1 MTVRLGVGVSALQLM
16 FDHAHEHDGL
26 CTGLWPAEG
35 MAFYTSSTVS
45 DHLMLRQAWTQV
57 SDNMLAEVLSA
68 IRTKIINFVLKIMEE
83 NPDAGEARIG
93 SPAVPVEKTT
103 QIYQNTITVHGNVGN
118 LAGGSVGTQ
127 INVEMVRPGDLE
139 SLKAFL
145 LRAGLPASEVTEL
158 ETAIRK
164 EPEARSIEAVRGA
177 SGWWTKIMKGIT
189 SGTISLAST
198 ASLEL
203 VKQGIDLFFQR

>member
-1 MTVRLGVGVSALQLM
+1 
-16 FDHAHEHDGL
+16 
-26 CTGLWPAEG
+26 
-35 MAFYTSSTVS
+35 
-45 DHLMLRQAWTQV
+45 
-57 SDNMLAEVLSA
+57 MLAEVLST

-83 NPDAGEARIG
+83 NPDAGEAPIG

-103 QIYQNTITVHGNVGN
+103 QIYQNTITVHGNVGS

-145 LRAGLPASEVTEL
+145 LRAGLPAAEVAEL
-158 ETAIRK
+158 EAAIRR
-164 EPEARSIEAVRGA
+164 EPAARSFEAVREA
-177 SGWWTKIMKGIT
+177 PGWWTKIMKKIT

>member
-1 MTVRLGVGVSALQLM
+1 
-16 FDHAHEHDGL
+16 
-26 CTGLWPAEG
+26 

-45 DHLMLRQAWTQV
+45 DHLMLRRAWTQV

-83 NPDAGEARIG
+83 NPDAGEAPIG

-103 QIYQNTITVHGNVGN
+103 QIYQNTITVHGNVGS

-145 LRAGLPASEVTEL
+145 LRAGLPAS
-158 ETAIRK
+158 
-164 EPEARSIEAVRGA
+164 RSRR
-177 SGWWTKIMKGIT
+177 T
-189 SGTISLAST
+189 
-198 ASLEL
+198 
-203 VKQGIDLFFQR
+203 